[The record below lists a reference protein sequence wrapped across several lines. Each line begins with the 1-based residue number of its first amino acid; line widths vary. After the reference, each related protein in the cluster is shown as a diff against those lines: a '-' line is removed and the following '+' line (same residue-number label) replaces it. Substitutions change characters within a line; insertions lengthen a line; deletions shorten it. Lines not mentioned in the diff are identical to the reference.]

1 MTQQTKWSI
10 DQAHTEISFKV
21 RHLMIS
27 HVKGSFKTF
36 DGNIYTNGKDFK
48 TAEIDIWI
56 DPASISTGDS
66 KRDAHLIGEDFF
78 DVKTFKQIVFVS
90 STIGESNKEGVHELW
105 GELTMKG
112 ITKNVKLEVGFG
124 GIVNDPWG
132 NERAGFTVS
141 GKINRN
147 DWGLTWNTAIEAG
160 GVMVSEE
167 VTISCDI
174 ELTNIGFKDLKM
186 EVDSV
191 MDKASL

>member
-10 DQAHTEISFKV
+10 DQAHTEIAFKV

-36 DGNIYTNGKDFK
+36 DGNIYTNGKDFR

-90 STIGESNKEGVHELW
+90 STIGESNKEGIHELW

-147 DWGLTWNTAIEAG
+147 DWDLTWNTAIEAG

>member
-10 DQAHTEISFKV
+10 DQAHTEIAFKV

-36 DGNIYTNGKDFK
+36 DGNIYTNGKDFR

-90 STIGESNKEGVHELW
+90 ITIGESNKEGVHELW

-147 DWGLTWNTAIEAG
+147 DWGLNWNTAIEAG

-191 MDKASL
+191 SDKASL